1 MTRIKSQGAMEAIL
15 AGRPGEAEITISPK
29 TATSFIVGYP
39 IDKPTPVRAPCV
51 PNCLN
56 KTY

>member
-1 MTRIKSQGAMEAIL
+1 MEAIL